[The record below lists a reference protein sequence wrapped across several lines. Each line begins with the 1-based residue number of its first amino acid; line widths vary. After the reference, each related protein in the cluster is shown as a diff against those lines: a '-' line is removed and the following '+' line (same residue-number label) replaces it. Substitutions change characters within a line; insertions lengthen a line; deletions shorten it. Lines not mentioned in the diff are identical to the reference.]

1 MKHFILIILAFVT
14 LQVSAQ
20 IEGIETNSPEGKNA
34 PFIKKDFSSPKD
46 TVDAGWFIPT
56 WDLFDNVYGG
66 YDLVSHYANLIFVD
80 STVVYESS
88 GTIKANWLNT
98 VGQVL
103 DPYSGIFLA
112 PLNAGEA
119 YIIDSL
125 FVLGWYNTILTGVTD
140 TLVAEFVYGNPTEN
154 PEFEHTIYIYTPDTL
169 DASPPAA
176 LGDTTQTGYFA
187 KLTGPGKI
195 IIKYPLA
202 PSDTTMLNG
211 KYIQFPVNI
220 MVPADK
226 VTGVSISFVPGY
238 SYNYGDMLHSY
249 SGTETKDLNSF
260 RVGLYSTTDPTS
272 NVHLMYDP
280 YDRYNLSYYM
290 RTENR
295 YASYTG
301 GDAWRNERMTS
312 SVNWGFDI
320 GYKLTKVYNPG
331 VQFMQLDEVQVYPNP
346 ANNYLN
352 IAGAENCIAQVFS
365 SDGRLIET
373 LNIENKIVGIS
384 TENYAPGLYYLKL
397 ISDNESKVINFV
409 KE

>member
-1 MKHFILIILAFVT
+1 MKNLFIIIVVLFT
-14 LQVSAQ
+14 IQVSAQ
-20 IEGIETNSPEGKNA
+20 VEGIETNSLDGKNA

-56 WDLFDNVYGG
+56 WDLFDYFYGS
-66 YDLVSHYANLIFVD
+66 YDLVSHYANCVFVD

-88 GTIKANWLNT
+88 GTIKNNWLNS

-103 DPYSGIFLA
+103 DPYSGVFA
-112 PLNAGEA
+112 VPLNAGDS

-125 FVLGWYNTILTGVTD
+125 FVLAWYNTVMSGVTD
-140 TLVAEFVYGNPTEN
+140 TLIAEFVYGDPTMN

-169 DASPPAA
+169 DVSPPAA
-176 LGDTTQTGYFA
+176 YGDTTQAGYFA

-195 IIKYPLA
+195 IIKYPLQVT
-202 PSDTTMLNG
+202 DTTMSNG

-220 MVPADK
+220 MVPSGK
-226 VTGVSISFVPGY
+226 VTGVSVSYVPGY
-238 SYNYGDMLHSY
+238 SYNFGDMYYSY
-249 SGTETKDLNSF
+249 SGTQTQVLNSF
-260 RVGLYSTTDPTS
+260 RMGLYSTDDPG
-272 NVHLMYDP
+272 NYEHLMYDP
-280 YDRYNLSYYM
+280 YGGYNLSYYM
-290 RTENR
+290 KKENR
-295 YASYTG
+295 YAMYSG
-301 GDAWRNERMTS
+301 SDAWRNDRMTS

-320 GYKLTKVYNPG
+320 GWKLTKVYNPA

-346 ANNYLN
+346 ANDYLN

-373 LNIENKIVGIS
+373 LNIENKIEGIS
-384 TENYAPGLYYLKL
+384 TENYTPGLYYLKL
-397 ISDNESKVINFV
+397 ISDNESKVINFI